1 LGRASVLAATFAVG
15 GAAFADLLP
24 PERPWAL
31 PRGQIVLDEKDVRQ
45 PLGGGSPTL
54 LLPVFTRC
62 GGTCPLTA
70 SLLKE
75 ALGKA
80 RAPFRVVVFSFDP
93 EDGASDLRDF
103 RERFALPASWIL
115 VRAAE
120 PGAAR
125 EVFDA
130 LDFHFMK
137 SGGGFDH
144 PNLTFVFSPRGS
156 WAATLPGSPFSPRD
170 LEAAWKRALTADD
183 PAAIHRL
190 SAWLIRPASWILL
203 ACAGLALSLIAIL
216 LARLTRRPSP
226 S

>member
-1 LGRASVLAATFAVG
+1 LRSAIVLAASFALAG
-15 GAAFADLLP
+15 GAFADLLP
-24 PERPWAL
+24 PERPCTL
-31 PRGQIVLDEKDVRQ
+31 PSRPIALDERDVQRA
-45 PLGGGSPTL
+45 LGGTSPTL

-62 GGTCPLTA
+62 SGTCPLTA
-70 SLLKE
+70 SLLKQ
-75 ALGKA
+75 ALGRA

-93 EDGASDLRDF
+93 EDTGRDLRDF
-103 RERFALPASWIL
+103 RERFALPASWTL

-120 PGAAR
+120 AGPAR
-125 EVFDA
+125 QLFDA

-156 WAATLPGSPFSPRD
+156 WAGTLSGSTFSARE
-170 LEAAWKRALTADD
+170 LEAAFGRATAADD
-183 PAAIHRL
+183 PAALDRL
-190 SAWLIRPASWILL
+190 SAWLIRPATWILL
-203 ACAGLALSLIAIL
+203 ACAGLLLSLLAIL